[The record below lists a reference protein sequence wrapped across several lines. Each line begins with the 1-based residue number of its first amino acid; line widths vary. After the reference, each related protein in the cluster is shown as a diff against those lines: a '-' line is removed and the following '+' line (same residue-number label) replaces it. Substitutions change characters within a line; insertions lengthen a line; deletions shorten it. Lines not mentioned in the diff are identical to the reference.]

1 MRPAAAAGTAH
12 QQAHRA
18 YRCLALALSQ
28 RWRANLAPAEA
39 GHRAQPAAL
48 PDWVDPGAVQSL
60 ALALPGGCRHPPAL
74 QVALRPG
81 VPLKALP
88 ATLALPGMR
97 EPLALL
103 ALRAA
108 PAQAQAA
115 PGVVR
120 QGAQGELQGTA
131 TCLLQDRLAP
141 ARSYLLTCGHVA
153 APDTSAAVNQV
164 LAIDDDGHLREGRLV
179 DWQPSI
185 GAAVYRTS
193 IDAAL
198 VEVAPA
204 DALALRGLAG
214 FVPAGLGGA
223 PSADM
228 QISLRSRSGPLDGRL
243 RVFWSGFVDLPG
255 LSPGYPDYF
264 LADAIGYRASQPT
277 LGGDSGAAI
286 WDSADRLM
294 GMHLGALHEDGQQG
308 ANAVYGPIDPVLAW
322 YSVQPYL
329 QGDRA
334 DASAGPARVPTLQ
347 ARVETPL
354 AGPAG
359 FDDLQ
364 EIDIVAAT
372 LWGEARNQGEQGMRA
387 VASVIENRRQKGY
400 RHKTSAAAVCLDPWQ
415 FSCWN
420 ANDPNLARMRRL
432 ASQPDAQYLLARQI
446 AAEVQQRTLDDIT
459 RKARHYY
466 AASLRP
472 PAYWSRGK
480 TPCVVIG
487 DHLFFNDID

>member
-1 MRPAAAAGTAH
+1 MPSATRSQAAFG
-12 QQAHRA
+12 QAHFA
-18 YRCLALALSQ
+18 YRCLALSLTQ
-28 RWRANLAPAEA
+28 RQRAPW
-39 GHRAQPAAL
+39 L
-48 PDWVDPGAVQSL
+48 PDWVDPSAIQSL
-60 ALALPGGCRHPPAL
+60 ALALPGPSAGKPVV

-81 VPLKALP
+81 IPLRTLPGAL
-88 ATLALPGMR
+88 AWAGMR
-97 EPLALL
+97 EPLALQPV
-103 ALRAA
+103 RAA
-108 PAQAQAA
+108 PALAQAA

-120 QGAQGELQGTA
+120 QGPQGEFHGTA

-153 APDTSAAVNQV
+153 APDSSAAVNQV
-164 LAIDDDGHLREGRLV
+164 LGINDDGHLREGRLV

-185 GAAVYRTS
+185 GAAVYRTA

-198 VEVAPA
+198 VEVAAA
-204 DALALRGLAG
+204 DALALRRVTG

-223 PSADM
+223 PSANM
-228 QISLRSRSGPLDGRL
+228 AVSLRRRSGPLDGAL
-243 RVFWSGFVDLPG
+243 LVFWSGFVDLPG

-277 LGGDSGAAI
+277 LAGDSGAAI
-286 WDSADRLM
+286 WDSAQRLM
-294 GMHLGALHEDGQQG
+294 GMHLGALPEDGQQG
-308 ANAVYGPIDPVLAW
+308 ANAVYGPIAPVLDW

-329 QGDRA
+329 QGDSA
-334 DASAGPARVPTLQ
+334 DAAPTVAAAPRPATAPAVQ
-347 ARVETPL
+347 ARVATPL
-354 AGPAG
+354 AGAAG
-359 FDDLQ
+359 FDAPH

-387 VASVIENRRQKGY
+387 VASVIENRRRQGY
-400 RHKTSAAAVCLDPWQ
+400 RNKVTAATVCLDPWQ

-420 ANDPNLARMRRL
+420 ANDPNLPRLRRL
-432 ASQPDAQYLLARQI
+432 SSQPDTQYLLARRI
-446 AAEVQQRTLDDIT
+446 AAEVQQRSLADIT
-459 RKARHYY
+459 RNARHYY

-480 TPCVVIG
+480 SPCVVIG

>member
-1 MRPAAAAGTAH
+1 MSSANRSQAAFG
-12 QQAHRA
+12 QAHFA
-18 YRCLALALSQ
+18 YRCLALGLSQ
-28 RWRANLAPAEA
+28 RRQAPWM
-39 GHRAQPAAL
+39 PAARWL
-48 PDWVDPGAVQSL
+48 PDWVDPSAIQSL
-60 ALALPGGCRHPPAL
+60 ALALPGPTAGKPVV

-81 VPLKALP
+81 IPLRSLP
-88 ATLALPGMR
+88 GTLAWAGLG
-97 EPLALL
+97 EPLALQPV
-103 ALRAA
+103 RAA
-108 PAQAQAA
+108 PALAQAA

-120 QGAQGELQGTA
+120 QGPQGEFHGTA

-153 APDTSAAVNQV
+153 APDSSAAVNQV
-164 LAIDDDGHLREGRLV
+164 LGIDDDGHRREGRLV
-179 DWQPSI
+179 DWQPSM
-185 GAAVYRTS
+185 GAAVYRTA

-198 VEVAPA
+198 VEVAAA
-204 DALALRGLAG
+204 DALALRRVAG

-223 PSADM
+223 PSANM
-228 QISLRSRSGPLDGRL
+228 AVSLRRCSGPLDGTL
-243 RVFWSGFVDLPG
+243 LVFWSGFVDLPG

-277 LGGDSGAAI
+277 LAGDSGAAI
-286 WDSADRLM
+286 WDSAERLM
-294 GMHLGALHEDGQQG
+294 GMHLGALPEDGQQA
-308 ANAVYGPIDPVLAW
+308 ANAVYGPIAPVLDW

-329 QGDRA
+329 QGDA
-334 DASAGPARVPTLQ
+334 VDATPGMVAAPNSAAAPVVQ
-347 ARVETPL
+347 ARTATPL

-359 FDDLQ
+359 FDAQQ

-387 VASVIENRRQKGY
+387 VASVIENRRRQSY
-400 RHKTSAAAVCLDPWQ
+400 RGKATAAAVCLDPWQ

-420 ANDPNLARMRRL
+420 ANDPNLPRLRRL
-432 ASQPDAQYLLARQI
+432 SSQPDAQYLLARRI
-446 AAEVQQRTLDDIT
+446 AAEVQQGSLADIT

-480 TPCVVIG
+480 SPCVVIG